1 MNRFAAIAMSSLIL
15 LTVLRDVLSIASFY
29 YNQEDISLNFCKNRF
44 KPEAMCKGKCVLNNT
59 LTQNHEQEENKKT
72 IPQLEERF
80 VYVLPVIVLYT
91 KLYSKAF
98 IKKEIIAYQ
107 NFHYSS
113 SYLEN
118 IFRPPPFFS

>member
-15 LTVLRDVLSIASFY
+15 LTVLRDVMSIASFY

-59 LTQNHEQEENKKT
+59 KT

-80 VYVLPVIVLYT
+80 VYVLPVIVLCT